1 MGDYTFT
8 LQGAIDHAQ
17 ADGNDLEL
25 KALNL
30 SSAITAHEGWTQLP
44 WCAIS
49 SFRWKTMSPW
59 LKKDITREQIYN
71 AVGLF

>member
-1 MGDYTFT
+1 MAGSKPIFTLLIESDGDYTFT

-30 SSAITAHEGWTQLP
+30 SSAIMAHEGVDNVLLVR
-44 WCAIS
+44 S
-49 SFRWKTMSPW
+49 GGR
-59 LKKDITREQIYN
+59 
-71 AVGLF
+71 